1 MPSAGSHLNGNPIS
15 ILYSLF
21 KLMKGLILLFG
32 LFCLYGCHCQYYNV
46 NRIDSHVPVDILGT
60 NYTTKICDEQDEEII
75 IGVSEEEE
83 SYEIAEDSMGYGYV
97 GIICYSDRPDLL
109 HIRVGA
115 GSEFEVGKCRFR
127 VIKVFD
133 PWTWDTVR
141 NPLGDEVRYLHQML
155 AIQLIKAPSRCGCAN
170 RSLKKYEQTGLD
182 PKWLEKIYAERW
194 K

>member
-1 MPSAGSHLNGNPIS
+1 
-15 ILYSLF
+15 
-21 KLMKGLILLFG
+21 MKGLILLFG

-46 NRIDSHVPVDILGT
+46 NKIDSHVPVDIIGT
-60 NYTTKICDEQDEEII
+60 GYRIDICDEQDGDIRI
-75 IGVSEEEE
+75 RISEEAH
-83 SYEIAEDSMGYGYV
+83 SYRIRADSMGYGYTAYIAFH
-97 GIICYSDRPDLL
+97 GKKNREG
-109 HIRVGA
+109 IRVGA

-170 RSLKKYEQTGLD
+170 RSLKKYEQAGLD